1 MAMAQHF
8 LLSAEARTL
17 SLASIYKNGEDNA
30 YATFCRMRW
39 PETNG
44 EPVCPR
50 CGGLRHYDVKGRRKF
65 KCAAC
70 AHQFSVTSGTIFAS
84 RKMAFVDLCGAIC
97 IFVNAVKGL
106 SALQVSRDID
116 CQYKTAF
123 VLCHKLREAL
133 SAEME
138 GMGLSGEVEIDG
150 AYFGGKVRPANHK
163 ENRKDRRKA
172 ENQNGERRVVIALRE
187 REGATKTFVTEREAD
202 GVALAV
208 KHIASDATVYA
219 DEARHWDDLHGAFP
233 IVGRINHTEAY
244 VTEEANTNQAE
255 SYFSRL
261 RRMVDGQHHHV
272 SARYLY
278 QYAAEAAW
286 KEDNRRL
293 ANGEAFRRTGSLA
306 MASPVS
312 RQWKGYWERNEG

>member
-1 MAMAQHF
+1 MSQHF

-17 SLASIYKNGEDNA
+17 SLASIYKGGEEAA

-39 PETNG
+39 TETEG
-44 EPVCPR
+44 APVCPR
-50 CGGLRHYDVKGRRKF
+50 CGGFKHYDVKGRRKF
-65 KCAAC
+65 KCAGC

-84 RKMAFVDLCGAIC
+84 RKMAFVDLCAAIVLC
-97 IFVNAVKGL
+97 VNAVKGL
-106 SALQVSRDID
+106 SALQLGRDID

-123 VLCHKLREAL
+123 VLAHKIREAL
-133 SAEME
+133 ASEVE
-138 GMGLSGEVEIDG
+138 GMQLAGEVEIDG
-150 AYFGGKVRPANHK
+150 AYFGGKVRPANNV
-163 ENRKDRRKA
+163 ESRKDRRKV
-172 ENQNGERRVVIALRE
+172 ENQNGERRVVVVLRE
-187 REGATKTFVTEREAD
+187 RAGATKTFVTEREAE

-208 KHIASDATVYA
+208 GNVAADATLYA
-219 DEARHWDDLHGAFP
+219 DEAKHWDALHGKFP
-233 IVGRINHTEAY
+233 TVGRINHSEAY
-244 VTEEANTNQAE
+244 STEEANTNQAE

-286 KEDNRRL
+286 KENNRRL
-293 ANGEAFRRTGSLA
+293 PNGDAFRRTARLA
-306 MASPVS
+306 LTSPVS